1 MSKSAFII
9 CVVIWVF
16 FTILGMAISKSEGH
30 KEGFNEGYQQALADI
45 EAKRPLKFN
54 LEKQPNGETTWVETS
69 K

>member
-1 MSKSAFII
+1 MSKYTVIVCI
-9 CVVIWVF
+9 VIWIF
-16 FTILGMAISKSEGH
+16 FMVLAAAIGKSEGH

>member
-9 CVVIWVF
+9 CVVIWIF
-16 FTILGMAISKSEGH
+16 FMIIASAVGLSEGR